1 MYLVFPF
8 FTSFV
13 VYGVV
18 TPYLP
23 ILVRGLGYS
32 PTTVGIL
39 LGIFEGAGI
48 AGPFLFGYFADA
60 WGRYKPGLISI
71 FVLLLM
77 GAIPLAVWINPV
89 ISALFLCLMAMGF
102 RTIIPLMDAVTTIN
116 LGSTGDYGK
125 IRTVG
130 SVSFIMM
137 VLFLQW
143 TPVLRPESSL
153 NIALWISISSLL
165 ALGSMVMIPSR
176 YTGNGRPPRA
186 AALHAMKTGA
196 NRRIWSPLFIVGL
209 IIIALSRLAMAPV
222 NGFLSL
228 YVTEYLQWNAVG
240 LVWALSSAAE
250 VPFMYISSRIIRRFG
265 ALRLLALTTAA
276 VGLRL
281 LIYALVP
288 LRGGIIIAQLLH
300 SLCYGLFHPAA
311 ISFISSCVPPERRAL
326 GMSLYLSLG
335 TGLPTL
341 VGNILGGYIIDHG
354 GYRTLF
360 GSFTIFPVLALGLY
374 LCTTL
379 LRKGLKN

>member
-1 MYLVFPF
+1 
-8 FTSFV
+8 
-13 VYGVV
+13 
-18 TPYLP
+18 
-23 ILVRGLGYS
+23 
-32 PTTVGIL
+32 L

-48 AGPFLFGYFADA
+48 AGPFLFGYFADT
-60 WGRYKPGLISI
+60 WGRYKPGLISVFI
-71 FVLLLM
+71 LLLIS
-77 GAIPLAVWINPV
+77 AIPLAVWINPV
-89 ISALFLCLMAMGF
+89 ISALFLGIMAIGF

-116 LGSTGDYGK
+116 LGSGGDYGK

-130 SVSFIMM
+130 SASFIVM

-143 TPVLRPESSL
+143 TPFLRPDTPL
-153 NIALWISISSLL
+153 NIALWISITSLA
-165 ALGSMVMIPSR
+165 ALCSMAMIPSQ
-176 YTGNGRPPRA
+176 YTGTGRPPPA
-186 AALHAMKTGA
+186 VTPHVMKTGT
-196 NRRIWSPLFIVGL
+196 NRRIWSPLFIIGL

-228 YVTEYLQWNAVG
+228 YVTEYIHWNAVG

-250 VPFMYISSRIIRRFG
+250 VPFMYISGRIIRRFG
-265 ALRLLALTTAA
+265 AFRLLAFTTVA

-281 LIYALVP
+281 LIYTLFP

-341 VGNILGGYIIDHG
+341 AGNILGGYIIDHS

-360 GSFTIFPVLALGLY
+360 GSFMGFPVLALGLY
-374 LCTTL
+374 LFTSL
-379 LRKGLKN
+379 HRKSVKN